1 MQEFEPTHM
10 IAHSTTVPRDPRWT
24 RTEVTTKKD
33 DRGTSAGTL
42 CKLCNPY
49 AFSSKTTLRRIYQN
63 TKITQ
68 AINHSYFSLHR
79 DQTTARIGFQVSSEM
94 TQHWESHSIW
104 RVHSFISSASDK
116 WRTQVCSLLR
126 PDPRSNGRK
135 DTTRRIDHMSAPF
148 YHQKRCHCRTSD
160 AGINV
165 LLYQMMKAHMWGQ
178 CRITNRSSLCN
189 YMYALDRVGKM
200 L

>member
-1 MQEFEPTHM
+1 
-10 IAHSTTVPRDPRWT
+10 VNT

-79 DQTTARIGFQVSSEM
+79 DQTTARIGFQ
-94 TQHWESHSIW
+94 
-104 RVHSFISSASDK
+104 SFIIRDDSTLEEFYMESSFIHFFGE
-116 WRTQVCSLLR
+116 RQMENT
-126 PDPRSNGRK
+126 G
-135 DTTRRIDHMSAPF
+135 
-148 YHQKRCHCRTSD
+148 
-160 AGINV
+160 V
-165 LLYQMMKAHMWGQ
+165 LSSKA
-178 CRITNRSSLCN
+178 
-189 YMYALDRVGKM
+189 
-200 L
+200 